1 MADLTAVEIE
11 QQWHWMAD
19 CDDKR
24 VWQRAS
30 EIMVNLQKEGMHE
43 DDAAL
48 LAMRRVGWLPEPTL
62 VSLSEQS
69 AEEYDD
75 IIRAQD
81 LMGGGNG

>member
-11 QQWHWMAD
+11 QHWRWMTTCGD
-19 CDDKR
+19 RR
-24 VWQRAS
+24 VWEKAS

-62 VSLSEQS
+62 LSLSEQS